1 MRGVLEATWPA
12 EAVDR
17 RPVLAVFGE
26 LGVGLVAP
34 TAEHAVVPLQ
44 DFGVLGHD
52 VGRLLH
58 QTRFFEHRHGLV
70 DRGDPGLGEGVEN
83 LWWEVGRDRIGS
95 VESQLDRVGGHEAFA
110 EGEEAAVPGEQPVG
124 AAGEFAFEEGGVVG
138 DGHRLGAGG
147 RGRGCV
153 VGLTA
158 SLGRLRGFIGALT
171 TVGVT
176 VADTGIVA
184 DGGLRIVGC
193 DIEIIATVAEGH
205 DADRAAHHQR
215 EGREHGG

>member
-1 MRGVLEATWPA
+1 MRTVGAELRGVLEATRPA
-12 EAVDR
+12 EAVDG

-58 QTRFFEHRHGLV
+58 QIRFFEHRHGLV

-83 LWWEVGRDRIGS
+83 LWWEVGRDRVGP
-95 VESQLDRVGGHEAFA
+95 VEGQLDRVGGHEAFT
-110 EGEEAAVPGEQPVG
+110 EGKEAAVPGEQPVW
-124 AAGEFAFEEGGVVG
+124 AAGEFAVEEAP
-138 DGHRLGAGG
+138 DG
-147 RGRGCV
+147 RGGGHV
-153 VGLTA
+153 VGLT
-158 SLGRLRGFIGALT
+158 SGLGRLCGFIGALT
-171 TVGVT
+171 TVGAAVGGIAV
-176 VADTGIVA
+176 VADCRP
-184 DGGLRIVGC
+184 RIVGC
-193 DIEIIATVAEGH
+193 NIEIVATVAEGH

-215 EGREHGG
+215 KGHEDGG